1 MSSTQYYL
9 EKIDRLL
16 LLKRKQWLLSRVASN
31 KTTSNVECIFI
42 AGMQRSG
49 TNMVMDILERS
60 LETDIYHERDQRA
73 FDDYQMRERAVIHGL
88 IDSSKAAYF
97 IIKALCE
104 SQYLHSLLDEFEP
117 SKALWVVRNFEDA
130 VNSMVISF
138 PGFAERIK
146 LIAED
151 RNACGWRGKDMSDET
166 HAIIREHCNPG
177 INEATAASLKWY
189 YRNILFFEQNLDK
202 DNRVKLVAYEQLVT
216 QPIEEA
222 QRIFQFLGPGFHP
235 HVVRWVSPRSIRRR
249 PPPDI
254 NKGVWALCDDLMQ
267 RFQDVLEKAEGR

>member
-1 MSSTQYYL
+1 MSSAQYYL

-16 LLKRKQWLLSRVASN
+16 LLKRKQWHLSRVASK
-31 KTTSNVECIFI
+31 KTSSKVKRIFI

-60 LETDIYHERDQRA
+60 LETDTYHERDQRA
-73 FDDYQMRERAVIHGL
+73 FDDYQMRDRAVIHGL
-88 IDSSKAAYF
+88 INSSKAEYF

-104 SQYLHSLLDEFEP
+104 SQYLRSLLDEFEP

-130 VNSMVISF
+130 VNSMMISF

-146 LIAED
+146 LIAVD

-166 HAIIREHCNPG
+166 HAVIRSHCKPD
-177 INEATAASLKWY
+177 INEATAAALKWY
-189 YRNILFFEQNLDK
+189 YRNVLFFEQGLDQ
-202 DNRVKLVAYEQLVT
+202 DSRVKLISYEKLVT
-216 QPIEEA
+216 QPVEEA
-222 QRIFQFLGPGFHP
+222 MRIFQFLGPEFHP
-235 HVVRWVSPRSIRRR
+235 RVVRWVSPRSIRRR

-254 NKGVWALCDDLMQ
+254 DKDVWVLCDDLMQ
-267 RFQDVLEKAEGR
+267 RFQGVLEQAADK

>member
-1 MSSTQYYL
+1 MSSAQYYL

-16 LLKRKQWLLSRVASN
+16 LLKRKQWRLSSAASN
-31 KTTSNVECIFI
+31 KAASKEECIFI

-73 FDDYQMRERAVIHGL
+73 FDAYQMRERAVIHGL
-88 IDSSKAAYF
+88 IDLSKAEYF

-104 SQYLHSLLDEFEP
+104 SQYLLSLLDEFEP

-146 LIAED
+146 LIAAD
-151 RNACGWRGKDMSDET
+151 RNACGWRGSEMSDET
-166 HAIIREHCNPG
+166 HAVIREYCNPA
-177 INEATAASLKWY
+177 INEATAAALKWY
-189 YRNILFFEQNLDK
+189 YRNILFFEQDLDK
-202 DNRVKLVAYEQLVT
+202 DHRVKLVAYEQLVT

-222 QRIFQFLGPGFHP
+222 QRIFQFLGPEFHP
-235 HVVRWVSPRSIRRR
+235 RVVRWVSPRSIRRR

-254 NKGVWALCDDLMQ
+254 NKAVWALCDDLMQ
-267 RFQDVLEKAEGR
+267 RFQRILERSEES